1 MGIMSQAGDLAM
13 LVGKGRKQFL
23 TQLRPE
29 NKLQT
34 HWGVLRHSDLIER
47 EWGSRV
53 KSHSGIEFLLL
64 QPTLLDILLHTKRR
78 SQIMY
83 PKDIGYLL
91 LRLSVGPG
99 TTVLEAGTGSGALTS
114 ALAWSVGPNG
124 RVISYDRRADMQELA
139 ARNLDRLGLLERV
152 SLRLQDIELGLE
164 PREIPA
170 VFLDLPEP
178 ERYLTQVHQTM
189 QSGGVLGSILPTT
202 NQVSRLLAALDQ
214 HSFGLVEVCEIL
226 LRFYKSVAER
236 LRPED
241 RMLGHTG
248 YLVFARAIQA
258 PEPVAS
264 APPDG

>member
-1 MGIMSQAGDLAM
+1 MGIKSQAGDLAM

-34 HWGVLRHSDLIER
+34 HWGVLRHADLIER

-53 KSHSGIEFLLL
+53 KSHSGVDFLLL
-64 QPTLLDILLHTKRR
+64 QPTFLDILLHTKRQ

-83 PKDIGYLL
+83 PKDIGYIL
-91 LRLSVGPG
+91 LRMSVGPG
-99 TTVLEAGTGSGALTS
+99 TEVLEAGTGSGALTS
-114 ALAWSVGPNG
+114 ALAWAVGPGG
-124 RVISYDRRADMQELA
+124 RVFSYDRREDMQELA
-139 ARNLDRLGLLERV
+139 RRNLERLGLAERV
-152 SLRLQDIELGLE
+152 AFRLQDIELGVE
-164 PREIPA
+164 PVELPA

-178 ERYLTQVHQTM
+178 ERYLTQVRQAM
-189 QSGGVLGSILPTT
+189 RGGGVLGAILPTT

-214 HSFGLVEVCEIL
+214 YSFGMVEVCETL
-226 LRFYKSVAER
+226 LRFYKSVPER

-248 YLVFARAIQA
+248 YLVFARAMQA
-258 PEPVAS
+258 
-264 APPDG
+264 